1 MKKILYS
8 VLALAM
14 TAFTLTSCED
24 VPAPYDMPDD
34 GDIDKPVVF
43 EPSGSGTADDPY
55 NVAAIIDVAE
65 TLGQGEVSTDSY
77 YFEGYVTGIKENY
90 NYVNEYGQSYGNAT
104 LYIADDEK
112 GSNSFYVYRAKYFN
126 GQSYTSGVLPQKGD
140 KVVFCGKLTNYN
152 GTLETNQNDCYLV
165 SINGQTGEGGGEPTQ
180 GQPEGDGTVNNP
192 YNVAGVL
199 EYLSDFEANQVSGT
213 DVYIKG
219 KVASIRENYDY
230 VNDEG
235 QSFGNATYY
244 ISDDGTENN
253 TFYIYRSNYLGNQKY
268 TSGDVLKVGDEVIV
282 CGKVTNYVG
291 DKGYSTLET
300 VSGQSYLYELNSVG
314 GDDEPGTGGE
324 GLATVTKDGNIVTM
338 VDPNVTTT
346 GNTVTCDLNTYGW
359 EYAEEVTNVTLDD
372 GTTLSFSIGEGTSTP
387 KFYTATRGIRMYAK
401 NTLTFSASK
410 KIAKIVLLCDQ
421 YGEDIYVGN
430 PQLYTEINGNTWTLV
445 NDWTE
450 ASGGTQLRIQTIE
463 ITYAE

>member
-1 MKKILYS
+1 
-8 VLALAM
+8 M

-199 EYLSDFEANQVSGT
+199 EYLSDFEANQVSET

-346 GNTVTCDLNTYGW
+346 GNTVTCDLNNYGW
-359 EYAEEVTNVTLDD
+359 DNAEIVTGVTLDD
-372 GTTLSFSIGEGTSTP
+372 GTTITFSKGDGVTAP
-387 KFYTATRGIRMYAK
+387 AFYEKTKGVRIYAL
-401 NTLTFSASK
+401 NTVTFSATK
-410 KIAKIVLLCDQ
+410 KISKIVLTCDQ
-421 YGEDIYVGN
+421 LGSTIYVGN

-450 ASGGTQLRIQTIE
+450 DNGGTHLRIQTIE